1 MKNQHKFSLGYFLA
15 ALALMLVLQ
24 FLFAPQASQI
34 SYGQFKKYLYED
46 KIAQVLI
53 SDTLI
58 RGTLKPEAVD
68 KGATTNF
75 TVVPVS
81 DPNLVKELEARG
93 VDFRG
98 QYESPFFKMLLSWVL
113 PAVIVVA
120 IWGLPCVV

>member
-53 SDTLI
+53 S
-58 RGTLKPEAVD
+58 GTSFV
-68 KGATTNF
+68 
-75 TVVPVS
+75 
-81 DPNLVKELEARG
+81 AR
-93 VDFRG
+93 
-98 QYESPFFKMLLSWVL
+98 
-113 PAVIVVA
+113 
-120 IWGLPCVV
+120 